1 MKFVVLFCLFV
12 ARLGVAE
19 EKEGATD
26 LGTVIG
32 IDLGTTYSC
41 VGVFKNGRVEIIA
54 NDQGNRITPSYVAF
68 TADGERLVG
77 DAAKNQLTTNPENTV
92 FDAKRMI
99 GRDWSDKAV
108 QNDIKFYPFKVIDK
122 SSKPNV
128 QVETSQGTKTF
139 APEEISAM
147 VLVKMKETAE
157 AYLGKKV
164 THAVVTVPAYFN
176 DAQRQATK
184 DAGVI
189 AGMTVM
195 RIINEPTAAAIA
207 YGMDKKEGEKNV
219 LVFDLGGGTFDVSL
233 LTIDNG
239 VFEVVST
246 NGDTHLGG
254 EDFDQRVME
263 HFIKLYKKKKGKD
276 LRKDVRAVQKLRR
289 EVEKA
294 KRALSA
300 AHQVRVEVESMFEG
314 EDFSETLTR
323 AKFEELNMDLFK
335 GTLKPVQK
343 VLEDADLTKKE
354 IDEIVLVGGSTRIP
368 KVQALVKEFFNG
380 KEPSKGINP
389 DEAVAYGAAVQ
400 AGVLSGEQD
409 TGDLVLLDVNPLT
422 LGIETVGGVMTKLVA
437 RNTVIPTKKSQI
449 FSTAADN
456 QNTVTIQVFEGERPM
471 TKDNHQLGKFD
482 ITGIPPAPR
491 GVPQIEV
498 TFEIDA
504 NGILVVSAEDKGT
517 GSKEKITITNDQN
530 RLTPE
535 DIERMINDAEKF
547 ADEDAALKG
556 KVEAR
561 NELESYAYSLKNQ
574 LSDKEKL
581 GGKLSDEEQSKIEEV
596 INEKIAWLEENQ
608 DASAED
614 LKAQKK
620 EMEDIVQ
627 PIIAKLYQGAGGPPP
642 EGGEEEDEEG
652 EKDEL

>member
-1 MKFVVLFCLFV
+1 MGFSLEKKGSKPVVKV
-12 ARLGVAE
+12 
-19 EKEGATD
+19 TM
-26 LGTVIG
+26 
-32 IDLGTTYSC
+32 
-41 VGVFKNGRVEIIA
+41 
-54 NDQGNRITPSYVAF
+54 
-68 TADGERLVG
+68 G
-77 DAAKNQLTTNPENTV
+77 DHGDKQLT
-92 FDAKRMI
+92 
-99 GRDWSDKAV
+99 
-108 QNDIKFYPFKVIDK
+108 
-122 SSKPNV
+122 
-128 QVETSQGTKTF
+128 
-139 APEEISAM
+139 PEEISAM
-147 VLVKMKETAE
+147 VLTKMKATAE
-157 AYLGKKV
+157 SYLEKNI
-164 THAVVTVPAYFN
+164 TRAVVTVPAYFN
-176 DAQRQATK
+176 DAQRAATK
-184 DAGVI
+184 DAGTI
-189 AGMTVM
+189 AGLNIV

-207 YGMDKKEGEKNV
+207 YGVDKNIKGEERNV

-233 LTIDNG
+233 LTIADG
-239 VFEVVST
+239 VFEVVAT

-254 EDFDQRVME
+254 EDFDQRVMD
-263 HFIKLYKKKKGKD
+263 HFIKLFKKKTGKD

-300 AHQVRVEVESMFEG
+300 AHQVRVEVESLFEG

-323 AKFEELNMDLFK
+323 AKFEELNMDLFR

-354 IDEIVLVGGSTRIP
+354 VDEIVLVGGSTRIP
-368 KVQALVKEFFNG
+368 KVQSLVKEFFNG
-380 KEPSKGINP
+380 KEPSRGINP
-389 DEAVAYGAAVQ
+389 DEAVAYGAAAQ

-409 TGDLVLLDVNPLT
+409 TGEIVLLDVNPLT
-422 LGIETVGGVMTKLVA
+422 LGIETVGGVMTKLVT

-482 ITGIPPAPR
+482 LTNIPPAPR

-535 DIERMINDAEKF
+535 DIEKMINDAEKF
-547 ADEDAALKG
+547 ADEDAKLKG

-581 GGKLSDEEQSKIEEV
+581 GGKLSDEETAKIEEV
-596 INEKIAWLEENQ
+596 INEKIAWLEENA
-608 DASAED
+608 DADAEE

-627 PIIAKLYQGAGGPPP
+627 PIIAKLYQGQGGAPPGDD
-642 EGGEEEDEEG
+642 GGEEDDEY
-652 EKDEL
+652 KDEL